1 MKYEEYLEKIS
12 EINNRMGIMMRE
24 RQQLRE
30 ELFKQAHEEIA
41 VGDGVTIRFWSDA
54 HAGTVIKRTKKMIVV
69 RRDKATL
76 SPDFKPD
83 FEIGGFCA
91 HCTNQ
96 NDQTYTYEPDENG
109 TEYRIFAGR
118 DGIFRYEGKP
128 IRIGRHEF
136 YDYNF

>member
-1 MKYEEYLEKIS
+1 MQYTEYAERLRAILSNWTIPSAERDTQAD
-12 EINNRMGIMMRE
+12 ELMR
-24 RQQLRE
+24 
-30 ELFKQAHEEIA
+30 QAHSEIA

-54 HAGTVIKRTKKMIVV
+54 HAGTVVRRTKKMLVV

-76 SPDFKPD
+76 SPDYKP
-83 FEIGGFCA
+83 EWVVGGFSAICL
-91 HCTNQ
+91 NQ
-96 NDQTYTYEPDENG
+96 DEQSYTYEPDENG
-109 TEYRIFAGR
+109 TEYRVYAGR